1 MLELVIIPL
10 REIVIDTNAR
20 LVIIVA
26 LLQIVQVP
34 EMEHAQQ
41 VITALL
47 AQQVQLK
54 MLVVQESI
62 VQLEALVQLIALLD
76 IMGAQLQ
83 IQ

>member
-54 MLVVQESI
+54 MLAELGNTAL
-62 VQLEALVQLIALLD
+62 LEALVQLIALLD

>member
-47 AQQVQLK
+47 VQQVQLK
-54 MLVVQESI
+54 MLAELGNTAL
-62 VQLEALVQLIALLD
+62 LEALVQLIALLD